1 MAALKSIAGRSM
13 SELVEN
19 HLSSAKNATAVTV
32 LARIALSMVEKKAMN
47 DACPECGLKMIREER
62 IADVDVDRCTACDFE
77 EPVCHNGCAL

>member
-32 LARIALSMVEKKAMN
+32 LARIALSMRSAGNEHESNQRQHLLN
-47 DACPECGLKMIREER
+47 DGIKRDGSESRGKSGEH
-62 IADVDVDRCTACDFE
+62 AD
-77 EPVCHNGCAL
+77 L